1 MSRGVLINTL
11 DTYIGTALYEEFL
24 GDNPEEGAYEIYG
37 TYLTKDESTKPKY
50 VKKMLK
56 RAKPVLFRKYMRE
69 KMDLYIF
76 DLHSGR
82 LDDLKWAVSALID
95 EPLDSEKTLIVIS
108 SVLSWGGNEHKMVE
122 VKPKKK
128 KVVEEGEE
136 EEAKEEGEEEK
147 EEEEEEKEEEEGKEE
162 EEQQQ
167 KEEQE
172 EQKEPQYDENGN
184 LIEEPEKK
192 VKEFDEYGNEIL
204 VAQLDEEGN
213 EILPQSDEDWEYV
226 FEDEYKQRK
235 EQERLEEERK
245 RKEEEEG
252 LNEQQQQQQ
261 EGGDDDNKNE
271 DDNNDKAQNEND
283 NDEQHKDNDNDND
296 DKEDKDKEENEH
308 NDSEEHKEDGS
319 DEGEGDGEGEEAKKE
334 RVYKRIIKI
343 KKIKPKIYKRIGFRE
358 KDYKQRIPIEFYEK
372 YKEYEDYLLSL
383 TWNAPEG
390 KAIENLN
397 IYIICAGLPYG
408 GCETIFNYFFKSTW
422 LQNPIDLP
430 YYGSGDNL
438 IPTIHIKDLARIVK
452 RLSDTKS
459 ESPYIFAIDKTKDKT
474 LKNIISSMSI
484 NIGSGRTE
492 SIEYDKNL
500 IRNLPLKYEDFYID
514 PIKFEKNNLE
524 MLITQ
529 HELQWTR
536 YLGID
541 VMLKPSKFIDS
552 EFEWHCKEGI
562 PSNSKKLL
570 EEFCGYRKLRPLRI
584 VMNCKDENYRKLYA
598 EKLSQFYNIP
608 VINFELIMTKLSQN
622 IDELTQE
629 EVYMNDKYFKLKERF
644 EFLEEHPEYLNEAN
658 ELLYDKTEIMFEC
671 LKYLL
676 NSNAAL
682 NRGYVLEGIPVN
694 TDEVEKL
701 YYYKKE
707 VKPEEGEEEEKPE
720 EEEEEEV
727 EEEEE
732 KKDDNDNDNAGDNG
746 DEAQKEEGDGDN
758 KEGDGNEGEEKEQQ
772 DDNDNDN
779 ENAKGDDDNE
789 QQQQQDDNDNK
800 PKDDN
805 EQQEE
810 GEDGDD
816 GQKKKKKKKKKVK
829 KIKPKKY
836 KIKFDKTLLPESVIT
851 LSQIEPETKEVENFY
866 WEVEEFY
873 QDNKIEILNLVY
885 EDKEK
890 DDPEEIF
897 ELMRI
902 YVERNG
908 RPFNYFS
915 LKDEDINKNRIT
927 YVQDKQKSIEDNLQR
942 IKEEEERIQ
951 QEKED
956 AYWKK
961 MEERID
967 NIKKDKEHLEQNEK
981 VPTRKFL
988 LVNIMPTL
996 TKGLLEV
1003 CKINPIDPIDY
1014 LADFLFTNSTGES
1027 K

>member
-108 SVLSWGGNEHKMVE
+108 SVLSWGGNEHKMIE

-204 VAQLDEEGN
+204 IAQLDEEGN

-245 RKEEEEG
+245 RKEEEG
-252 LNEQQQQQQ
+252 INEQQ
-261 EGGDDDNKNE
+261 EGDGGDDNKNE
-271 DDNNDKAQNEND
+271 DDNNDKEAQNEND
-283 NDEQHKDNDNDND
+283 NDEQQRKDNDD
-296 DKEDKDKEENEH
+296 DDDKDKEENEH
-308 NDSEEHKEDGS
+308 NDSEEHKEDAS

-334 RVYKRIIKI
+334 RVYRRIIKI

-514 PIKFEKNNLE
+514 PVKFEKSNLE

-608 VINFELIMTKLSQN
+608 VINFELIMNKLSQN

-701 YYYKKE
+701 YYFKKE
-707 VKPEEGEEEEKPE
+707 VKVEEGEEEEKPE

-732 KKDDNDNDNAGDNG
+732 KKDDEGNAGDDV

-758 KEGDGNEGEEKEQQ
+758 KEGEGNDGEEKEQQ
-772 DDNDNDN
+772 EEGDN
-779 ENAKGDDDNE
+779 GDDEDANKDDDDKANE
-789 QQQQQDDNDNK
+789 QQQQDEDK
-800 PKDDN
+800 PN

-810 GEDGDD
+810 GDNGDED

-836 KIKFDKTLLPESVIT
+836 KLKFDKTLLPESVIT

-942 IKEEEERIQ
+942 IKEEEDRIQ

-967 NIKKDKEHLEQNEK
+967 SIKKDKEHLEQNEK

>member
-108 SVLSWGGNEHKMVE
+108 SVLSWGGNEHKMIE

-245 RKEEEEG
+245 RKEEEG
-252 LNEQQQQQQ
+252 INEQQ
-261 EGGDDDNKNE
+261 EGDGGDDNKNE
-271 DDNNDKAQNEND
+271 DDNNDKEAQNEND
-283 NDEQHKDNDNDND
+283 NDEQQRKDNDD
-296 DKEDKDKEENEH
+296 DKDKEENEH
-308 NDSEEHKEDGS
+308 NDSEEHKEDAS

-334 RVYKRIIKI
+334 RVYRRIIKI

-514 PIKFEKNNLE
+514 PVKFEKSNLE

-608 VINFELIMTKLSQN
+608 VINFELIMNKLSQN

-701 YYYKKE
+701 YYFKKE
-707 VKPEEGEEEEKPE
+707 VKVEEGEEEEKPE

-732 KKDDNDNDNAGDNG
+732 KKDDEGNAGDDV

-758 KEGDGNEGEEKEQQ
+758 KEGEGNDGEEKEQQ
-772 DDNDNDN
+772 EEGDN
-779 ENAKGDDDNE
+779 GDDGDANKDDDDKANE
-789 QQQQQDDNDNK
+789 QQQQDEDK
-800 PKDDN
+800 PN

-810 GEDGDD
+810 GDNGDED

-836 KIKFDKTLLPESVIT
+836 KLKFDKTLLPESVIT

-942 IKEEEERIQ
+942 IKEEEDRIQ

-967 NIKKDKEHLEQNEK
+967 SIKKDKEHLEQNEK